1 MSQSAVIEF
10 FQAAELDQA
19 LQAQLASANSA
30 ASIVEMAATSGY
42 GFTESELTEI
52 VAQAQ
57 QMENGELSDSEL
69 EAVAGGGWGS
79 VFKAALPIIP
89 IVAPL
94 AIFGLKHLK
103 GYLDN
108 K

>member
-19 LQAQLASANSA
+19 LQAQLASADSA

-52 VAQAQ
+52 AAQAQ

-79 VFKAALPIIP
+79 LFKVIP

-94 AIFGLKHLK
+94 AIYGLKHLK